1 MQNGSGVLTHDRSS
15 NAGAARGEADI
26 STAMQLP
33 SGCNPAA
40 VQLSAIAILLQS
52 SCQQEHGCAT
62 YDVPAT
68 MLDGQSCQAPVPSY
82 CATDKHDPT
91 RPEGPAMERQLAW
104 LEPLPSAL
112 CQQATLI
119 GLVKANHH
127 PVIIVCTEPGSCR
140 Q

>member
-1 MQNGSGVLTHDRSS
+1 MQGL
-15 NAGAARGEADI
+15 RGGKRA
-26 STAMQLP
+26 SALLCT

-62 YDVPAT
+62 YDAPAT
-68 MLDGQSCQAPVPSY
+68 MLDGQRYEAPVPSY

-91 RPEGPAMERQLAW
+91 RPEGPAIERQLAW

-112 CQQATLI
+112 CQQATLL
-119 GLVKANHH
+119 GLVKAYHH
-127 PVIIVCTEPGSCR
+127 SVIVVCTEPGSCR